1 MLRPNSS
8 SPYAAASAPSTAFRC
23 ARLAAAVALVSVGV
37 AGAVAPAGAQAA
49 AQEVGRDADRDEAS
63 ADQVARAYY
72 GALIAADTAEA
83 RARSNGLLPI
93 DFGRI
98 DSALVADPE
107 PMDACPTLPE
117 IPARLREAAGSEER
131 RRMLDSLAS
140 VLDSLHGPMRGA
152 ERCVEAPTTLVVAGH
167 PSGRRVTVDYPTVL
181 RLLPEGWRVD
191 AFETG
196 REAVPAVLTT
206 MGSLLRDLNEALES
220 MGGGTP

>member
-1 MLRPNSS
+1 MLRPNSR
-8 SPYAAASAPSTAFRC
+8 SPYAAASAPSTAFAC
-23 ARLAAAVALVSVGV
+23 ARLAAAVALVCVGA
-37 AGAVAPAGAQAA
+37 AGAA
-49 AQEVGRDADRDEAS
+49 AQEVGEAGRDEGS
-63 ADQVARAYY
+63 ADEVARAYY

-98 DSALVADPE
+98 DSALVAEPE
-107 PMDACPTLPE
+107 PMDACPALPE
-117 IPARLREAAGSEER
+117 IPARLREGAASEER
-131 RRMLDSLAS
+131 RRLLDSLAS
-140 VLDSLHGPMRGA
+140 VLNSLHGPMREA
-152 ERCVEAPTTLVVAGH
+152 ERCVEAATTLVVSGH
-167 PSGRRVTVDYPTVL
+167 PSGRRVTVEYPTLL